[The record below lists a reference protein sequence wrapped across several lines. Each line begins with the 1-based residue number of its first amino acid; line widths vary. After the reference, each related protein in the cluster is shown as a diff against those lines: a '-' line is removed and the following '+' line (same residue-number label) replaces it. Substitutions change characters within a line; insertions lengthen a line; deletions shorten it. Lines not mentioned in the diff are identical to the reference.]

1 MQPPDDR
8 VRCAVTGGVDPCP
21 AGQRCLDGVCT
32 TLPDGGTECMPQ
44 ETGCNDRDDDC
55 DGTVDEGSD
64 MDGDGF
70 HWCDPEPALRDCRDD
85 DPSIH
90 PGRPGGPAAPV
101 DLPCDGADNDCSGA
115 ATECPAG
122 QVCHPEGSCRAP
134 DCSFAIVCPAMQR
147 CNTDLVPPSCEAV
160 AVDCTVSGCASA
172 PGSVCDPV
180 SRMCIPPRMVG
191 ETCSFDAQC
200 GADLR
205 CFETAALGLRASDV
219 GGAAQVCSRACCTS
233 GDCPTGST
241 CWASGSGA
249 RGCVPTS
256 ILAAGPSGAP
266 ADEGLRA
273 HQPVRRRDV
282 RRAHLSGLRRRGAAR
297 LHLRISGRLLHDG
310 LRLLERLRERALR
323 PLLRRP
329 RLLLRVPLRLGLR
342 RDRGLQRRGVL
353 RVRARGLGRGAGLR
367 AARRLRRRPPGRLL
381 LGRGRLPRARVPP
394 GRGPLL
400 LRRHLLHRRGLRLA
414 VVRVPPAQVRRV
426 LGDAL
431 PGAVTRGPGDGRA
444 WYAAPPS
451 THADLSDMPRR
462 LSGSRKVDV
471 PEGRRAAARR
481 RRVRIA
487 R

>member
-1 MQPPDDR
+1 MRLATAILASLALALASACSVIVQPPDDR
-8 VRCAVTGGVDPCP
+8 VRCAVNGGVDPCP

-70 HWCDPEPALRDCRDD
+70 DWCDPEPGLRDCRDD

-101 DLPCDGADNDCSGA
+101 DVPCDGADNDCSGA

-266 ADEGLRA
+266 ADEACGRTN
-273 HQPVRRRDV
+273 QC
-282 RRAHLSGLRRRGAAR
+282 GGGTCAAR
-297 LHLRISGRLLHDG
+297 TSPAYD
-310 LRLLERLRERALR
+310 
-323 PLLRRP
+323 
-329 RLLLRVPLRLGLR
+329 
-342 RDRGLQRRGVL
+342 D
-353 RVRARGLGRGAGLR
+353 
-367 AARRLRRRPPGRLL
+367 AARRAFTCGSPVGFSTTDCDYSSDCASGLCVPYCDDLGFFCVYRCASACGGTADCSAEEYCGYVRAGSDAVQACVLRDGFGDGGQGDSCSGSRDC
-381 LGRGRLPRARVPP
+381 
-394 GRGPLL
+394 
-400 LRRHLLHRRGLRLA
+400 RGLA
-414 VVRVPPAQVRRV
+414 C
-426 LGDAL
+426 L
-431 PGAVTRGPGDGRA
+431 PGAGRSYCA
-444 WYAAPPS
+444 DTCCTDADCGSPS
-451 THADLSDMPRR
+451 FECRPRR
-462 LSGSRKVDV
+462 FDGFWAMLCQER
-471 PEGRRAAARR
+471 
-481 RRVRIA
+481 
-487 R
+487 